1 MRTQTIGDLR
11 ANIERALRSLQGF
24 RHLPSELQA
33 LRYLVPEGAVP
44 EVSLRYRDDNRKIRR
59 SASADYWKPASC
71 QAVITYETEG
81 KRTPAVQRLKPP
93 SVLTA
98 ELFRP
103 IRIKGERLSQTVLDP
118 AAVGR

>member
-11 ANIERALRSLQGF
+11 ANIERALRSLHGF
-24 RHLPSELQA
+24 RDLPSELQA

-44 EVSLRYRDDNRKIRR
+44 EVSLRYRNDNRKIRR

-71 QAVITYETEG
+71 QAVVTYKTH
-81 KRTPAVQRLKPP
+81 PDVQRLKQP
-93 SVLTA
+93 SVLTG

-103 IRIKGERLSQTVLDP
+103 IRIRGERLSQTVLDQ
-118 AAVGR
+118 RR